1 MQKKAVEEREL
12 EPQQQ
17 QQQQQQQQKREK
29 GAVEQAGWV
38 RLRSRGGTYILR
50 TSSSHH
56 THPVPRA
63 LHGGRCTAGS
73 RCNRVPQASMVCVR
87 WSGEG
92 GSKQ

>member
-29 GAVEQAGWV
+29 GAVEQAGWA
-38 RLRSRGGTYILR
+38 RLRRRGGTYLLC
-50 TSSSHH
+50 TASSHH

-87 WSGEG
+87 WRGEA

>member
-29 GAVEQAGWV
+29 GAVEQAGWA
-38 RLRSRGGTYILR
+38 RLRRRGGTYNLQQ
-50 TSSSHH
+50 H
-56 THPVPRA
+56 RA
-63 LHGGRCTAGS
+63 TTPTQCRGRCTAGVAWQDPESTVS
-73 RCNRVPQASMVCVR
+73 RRRPRVCVR